1 MVEVLLVEDNP
12 GDARLIAEHLRETSD
27 LVNDYRVTHVE
38 RVDDAVRKLT
48 DGSRVDIILSDISLP
63 DSTGED
69 TLIAL
74 NRAAK
79 EVPVIFMT
87 GTNDEG
93 LAVSAIH
100 KGAQDYLVKGRID
113 GEVLARAIQYA
124 IERKKF
130 QNQLNEAVTRA
141 RLASQRAELLDS
153 QKRQLIKLNRSKDD
167 FISIA
172 SHQLRTPATAVKQYV
187 GMFLEGY
194 VGEVSPDQQEIL
206 KKAYKSNERQLTV
219 INELLK
225 TAQLDAAD
233 FRLEMRNCSVNELL
247 AESKADL
254 APMLKLREQRVTFQ
268 KADDDLALADCDE
281 LRLVFDN
288 LLENAS
294 KYSENGKRIRVST
307 MSAKGIIKITVADQ
321 GVGIKQEDLGL
332 IFDKFSRVDN
342 AMSSTVEGSG
352 LGLYWVKR
360 IVDLHNGTID
370 VESTPGKGSKFTVCL
385 PLAQA

>member
-12 GDARLIAEHLRETSD
+12 GDARLIAEHLREISD
-27 LVNDYRVTHVE
+27 LVNDYHVTHVE

-48 DGSRVDIILSDISLP
+48 DGTKVDIILSDISLP
-63 DSTGED
+63 DSAGED

-79 EVPVIFMT
+79 GVPVIFMT

-93 LAVSAIH
+93 LAISAIH
-100 KGAQDYLVKGRID
+100 KGAQDYLVKGHID
-113 GEVLARAIQYA
+113 SEVLARSIQYS

-141 RLASQRAELLDS
+141 RLASQRAELLDG

-233 FRLEMRNCSVNELL
+233 FKLEMRNCSVNQLI
-247 AESKADL
+247 AESVADL
-254 APMLKLREQRVTFQ
+254 GPMLKLREQHISVQ
-268 KADDDLALADCDE
+268 KAADDLALADCDE

-294 KYSENGKRIRVST
+294 KYSEIGRRIRVTTS
-307 MSAKGIIKITVADQ
+307 SGKGIIKITVADQ
-321 GVGIKQEDLGL
+321 GVGIKQDDLGL

-360 IVDLHNGTID
+360 IVDLHDGTVD
-370 VESTPGKGSKFTVCL
+370 VESTPGKGSKFTICL
-385 PLAQA
+385 PLA

>member
-48 DGSRVDIILSDISLP
+48 EGGKVDIILSDISLP
-63 DSTGED
+63 DSSGED
-69 TLIAL
+69 TLVAL

-79 EVPVIFMT
+79 ETPIIFMT

-113 GEVLARAIQYA
+113 SEVLARAIQYA

-194 VGEVSPDQQEIL
+194 IGEVSPMQQEIL
-206 KKAYKSNERQLTV
+206 EKAYKSNERQLTV

-233 FRLEMRNCSVNELL
+233 FQLEMRNCSVNELI

-254 APMLKLREQRVTFQ
+254 APMLRLREQRITFQ
-268 KADDDLALADCDE
+268 KTDNDLALADCDE

-294 KYSENGKRIRVST
+294 KYSENGKRIRVSAQ
-307 MSAKGIIKITVADQ
+307 SGRGIIKITVADH

-360 IVDLHNGTID
+360 IVDLHDGTID
-370 VESTPGKGSKFTVCL
+370 VESTPGKGSKFIVCL
-385 PLAQA
+385 PLAQG